1 MIGEQVIAT
10 IFVVMALGTLTF
22 EGLTHELVQCG
33 TNLLIAKAISVGWI
47 VRETCGIIIDVQAH
61 TGIQMVHFVQ
71 AKVLTES
78 VTKGDTPNPLA

>member
-10 IFVVMALGTLTF
+10 TFVVIVWGILTF
-22 EGLTHELVQCG
+22 KGSTHELVQCG
-33 TNLLIAKAISVGWI
+33 TNLLIAKVISAGWI
-47 VRETCGIIIDVQAH
+47 VREICGIIIDVQAH

-78 VTKGDTPNPLA
+78 VTKGDTPNLLV